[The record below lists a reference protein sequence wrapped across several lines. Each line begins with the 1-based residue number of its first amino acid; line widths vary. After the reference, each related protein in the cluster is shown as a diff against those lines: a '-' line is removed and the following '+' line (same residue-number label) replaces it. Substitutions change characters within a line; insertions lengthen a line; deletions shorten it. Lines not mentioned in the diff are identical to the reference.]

1 MQMQVA
7 EFKSQSMSAGGWGG
21 GRGFSVEV
29 HTCLESLD
37 KSQNTIYAE
46 GTVTF
51 YTQTGG
57 QAGKREV
64 VGTQTIDNRASDGK
78 YFLAGKQIYTRADS
92 KTCLQDILSKLT
104 LIGRQNI

>member
-1 MQMQVA
+1 MQTQIA
-7 EFKSQSMSAGGWGG
+7 EFKSQSMSTGGWGS

-46 GTVTF
+46 GTVTL
-51 YTQTGG
+51 YTQIGG
-57 QAGKREV
+57 HLGKREV
-64 VGTQTIDNRASDGK
+64 ISAQTIDNRASNGK
-78 YFLAGKQIYTRADS
+78 YFIVGKQIYTQADS